1 MKKTLFVGLLAAA
14 IMALSFTGC
23 KNNPDLGTAPAITD
37 ACFVT
42 EADDNN
48 INYIEDLAGKRQT
61 TLHLKS
67 TAYKFYCLA
76 TDNEQDIKNVLLSF
90 STNPTLENSIYW
102 TLNTPNSKKNVWGV
116 LGADFTGDDKE
127 SDRLNMVCNNAT
139 LYVKAIDSMGNES
152 NIFQLQNIT
161 IIND

>member
-23 KNNPDLGTAPAITD
+23 KNNPDLGTAPTITD

-42 EADDNN
+42 EADDDN
-48 INYIEDLAGKRQT
+48 INYIADLAGKRQT

-102 TLNTPNSKKNVWGV
+102 TLNTPNRDKKLWGV
-116 LGADFTGDDKE
+116 LGADFTENTDE
-127 SDRLNMVCNNAT
+127 YRLGMTCSNTT
-139 LYVKAIDSMGNES
+139 LYIKVIDSMGNES
-152 NIFQLQNIT
+152 NTFPLQNIT

>member
-14 IMALSFTGC
+14 IMAISFTGC
-23 KNNPDLGTAPAITD
+23 KNNPDLGTAPTITD

-48 INYIEDLAGKRQT
+48 IHYIEDLAGKRQT

-102 TLNTPNSKKNVWGV
+102 TLNTPNSKKQVWGV
-116 LGADFTGDDKE
+116 LGADFTKNTDE
-127 SDRLNMVCNNAT
+127 YRLGMECSNTT
-139 LYVKAIDSMGNES
+139 LYIKVIDSMGNES
-152 NIFQLQNIT
+152 TIFPLQNIT

>member
-14 IMALSFTGC
+14 IMAISFTGC
-23 KNNPDLGTAPAITD
+23 KNGPDLGTAPAITD

-42 EADDNN
+42 KADDSN
-48 INYIEDLAGKRQT
+48 IQHISDIVGKRQT

-67 TAYKFYCLA
+67 IAYTFYCFA

-90 STNPTLENSIYW
+90 STNSTLENSIYW
-102 TLNTPNSKKNVWGV
+102 ILNTPNSDKKIWGV
-116 LGADFTGDDKE
+116 LGADFTKNTDE
-127 SDRLNMVCNNAT
+127 YRLGMTCSNTT
-139 LYVKAIDSMGNES
+139 LYIKVIDSMGNES
-152 NIFQLQNIT
+152 NTFPLQNIT

>member
-14 IMALSFTGC
+14 IMAISFTGC
-23 KNNPDLGTAPAITD
+23 KNGPDLGTAPAITD

-42 EADDNN
+42 KADDSN
-48 INYIEDLAGKRQT
+48 IQHISDIVGKRQT

-67 TAYKFYCLA
+67 IAYTFYCFA

-90 STNPTLENSIYW
+90 STNSTLENSIYW
-102 TLNTPNSKKNVWGV
+102 ILNTPNSDKKIWGV
-116 LGADFTGDDKE
+116 LGADFTKNTDE
-127 SDRLNMVCNNAT
+127 YRLGMTCSNTT
-139 LYVKAIDSMGNES
+139 LYIKVIDSMGNES
-152 NIFQLQNIT
+152 TIFPLQNIT